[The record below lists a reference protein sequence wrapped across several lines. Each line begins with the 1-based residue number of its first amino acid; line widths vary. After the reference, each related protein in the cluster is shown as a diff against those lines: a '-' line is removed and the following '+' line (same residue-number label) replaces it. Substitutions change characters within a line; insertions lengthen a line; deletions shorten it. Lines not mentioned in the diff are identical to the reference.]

1 MQNTPSTVAVFA
13 ALGSAALLGSAFM
26 FQTLGYQ
33 PCAMCLWQRW
43 PHAIAIVV
51 GILLLFGIRNIALY
65 LVGFLSAG
73 TTAALGLFHTG
84 VERDWWEGPTSCT
97 GSGLSSA
104 SEGLLPSS
112 NDTGPGIVMC
122 DEVVWEFLTLS
133 MASWNAVFSFGL
145 AVLWFVAIKK
155 QFRK

>member
-1 MQNTPSTVAVFA
+1 MQNTPSTVAIFA
-13 ALGSAALLGSAFM
+13 ALGSAALLGGAFM
-26 FQTLGYQ
+26 FQALGYQ

-43 PHAIAIVV
+43 PHAIAITV
-51 GILLLFGIRNIALY
+51 GILLLFGIRNIVLY

-104 SEGLLPSS
+104 LEGLSS
-112 NDTGPGIVMC
+112 LILLGHVNC
-122 DEVVWEFLTLS
+122 
-133 MASWNAVFSFGL
+133 
-145 AVLWFVAIKK
+145 
-155 QFRK
+155 

>member
-1 MQNTPSTVAVFA
+1 MQNISSTLAISA
-13 ALGSAALLGSAFM
+13 ALGSAVLLGLAFM

-43 PHAIAIVV
+43 PHAISIAV
-51 GILLLFGIRNIALY
+51 GILLLFGIRNITLY
-65 LVGFLSAG
+65 AIGFLSAG

-97 GSGLSSA
+97 GIGLSSA
-104 SEGLLPSS
+104 SERLLPSS
-112 NDTGPGIVMC
+112 NDTGPAIVLC

-145 AVLWFVAIKK
+145 AVLWLVAIKK
-155 QFRK
+155 QVRK